1 MSKHNKKRNV
11 GIIYELLLRYISNSL
26 VENRKADAQKALN
39 IIEKRFKKG
48 TQLYKEFRIFNA
60 LAKST
65 VSGTHIAAAVLQE
78 AKGACRN
85 TNPEQLK
92 REKSSLIKDI
102 NYKLNDS
109 NFYYRSVPEYKT
121 YATIQTLFNEW
132 RKGDDSNFT
141 KMIEYEKSIVDWL
154 ITEKLDNSPKNDV
167 TEHDALIFKIMSE
180 KINKKYENEFNDEQR
195 KIIQAYAILNE
206 EPEKMTQFLSEI
218 KTKTINT
225 LQSFKK
231 ENNNDFVHNKIDMV
245 LEKINQLDVSNVDDN
260 LVSKYLTV
268 SKLKE
273 EIRNG

>member
-1 MSKHNKKRNV
+1 
-11 GIIYELLLRYISNSL
+11 L
-26 VENRKADAQKALN
+26 VENKKADAQKALN

-65 VSGTHIAAAVLQE
+65 VSGTHIAAAVIQE

-85 TNPEQLK
+85 TDQEQLK
-92 REKSSLIKDI
+92 REKSALIKDI
-102 NYKLNDS
+102 NYKLNDD
-109 NFYYRSVPEYKT
+109 NFYYRTVPEYKT

-132 RKGDDSNFT
+132 RKGDDSNFS
-141 KMIEYEKSIVDWL
+141 KMIEYEKNVIDWL
-154 ITEKLDNSPKNDV
+154 VSEKVDNAPETDV

-206 EPEKMTQFLSEI
+206 EPDKMSRFLSEI
-218 KTKTINT
+218 KTKTINS
-225 LQSFKK
+225 LESFK
-231 ENNNDFVHNKIDMV
+231 EANNNDFVHSKIDMV
-245 LEKINQLDVSNVDDN
+245 LEKINQLEVTDVNDD

-273 EIRNG
+273 EIQNG